1 MPVEKIA
8 NIDNTEEKECSFT
21 TISCSRISKEISS
34 FSLLLLQCNV
44 TIEFEFVIAAE
55 LSMEV
60 RNVLTKYTNGY
71 WFMRCRLS

>member
-34 FSLLLLQCNV
+34 FLYFYFNA
-44 TIEFEFVIAAE
+44 TIEFEFVIVAE

-60 RNVLTKYTNGY
+60 RNVNIQMAIG
-71 WFMRCRLS
+71 